1 MAKNKGVVIIGA
13 SGHAK
18 VVLSTM
24 LAKDELV
31 CGFLDD
37 NPERMGMEIH
47 GFPILGNTELLTT
60 ENFTSAI
67 IAIGNNKIRQHIIER
82 YGKCVTWKSFVHPTA
97 YVHPS
102 VKLGVGTV
110 VFAGAIIQPD
120 TVIGDHCIIN
130 TGVTVDHDCDIGDYA
145 HLAPG
150 VHLAGGVKVGE
161 GTFLGIGSVTIPMI
175 NIGDWVTVGAG
186 GVVIN
191 DIAKQKTV
199 IGIPAKERCELVC

>member
-1 MAKNKGVVIIGA
+1 MSKDKGTVILGA

-18 VVLSTM
+18 VVLSTI
-24 LAKDELV
+24 LANSEKV

-37 NPERMGMEIH
+37 NPERMGMEMN
-47 GFPILGNTELLTT
+47 GYPILGNTDLLTT
-60 ENFTSAI
+60 ENFTSAV
-67 IAIGNNKIRQHIIER
+67 IAIGNNKIRQKIIQR
-82 YGKCVTWKSFVHPTA
+82 YGKYTTWKSFVHPAA

-110 VFAGAIIQPD
+110 VFAGAVIQPD

-130 TGVTVDHDCDIGDYA
+130 TGVTIDHDCVIDNYA

-150 VHLAGGVKVGE
+150 VHLAGGIKIGE
-161 GTFLGIGSVTIPMI
+161 GAFLGIGSVVIPMI

-199 IGIPAKERCELVC
+199 VGIPAKERCESVC